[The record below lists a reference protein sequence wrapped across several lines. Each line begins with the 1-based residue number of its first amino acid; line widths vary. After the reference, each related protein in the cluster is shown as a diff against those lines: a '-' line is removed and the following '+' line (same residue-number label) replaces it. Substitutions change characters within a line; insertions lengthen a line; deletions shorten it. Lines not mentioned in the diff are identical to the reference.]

1 MKKIFNIISLCILLC
16 SGVYASENPP
26 PKLFGITLFENMDK
40 NTILS
45 GGDQAVFYDYD
56 QLGEQAL
63 TNFAWVEIESEWFKM
78 IKNKNF
84 FKYSVYVK
92 ESNEVN
98 DKSLET
104 LGEEINHVA
113 IEGVEAFSKKT
124 FSEND
129 KNIKAVGSCVNF
141 RDNLLELFKA
151 KHDLDTSDFLQSYYI
166 GENKDFLS
174 LVNYNFDY
182 KNQKFSL
189 SLLFKE
195 KLSFNFTCKYF
206 YDEQKNLSSKLWVYL
221 ATDDLKK
228 EIFENLNYKITDSN
242 TDKMIKSMT
251 ILKGF

>member
-1 MKKIFNIISLCILLC
+1 MSKYFLLSPC
-16 SGVYASENPP
+16 
-26 PKLFGITLFENMDK
+26 
-40 NTILS
+40 
-45 GGDQAVFYDYD
+45 
-56 QLGEQAL
+56 
-63 TNFAWVEIESEWFKM
+63 
-78 IKNKNF
+78 
-84 FKYSVYVK
+84 
-92 ESNEVN
+92 
-98 DKSLET
+98 
-104 LGEEINHVA
+104 
-113 IEGVEAFSKKT
+113 
-124 FSEND
+124 
-129 KNIKAVGSCVNF
+129 NIKAVGSCVNF